1 MFTTNLKKQTSIAGK
16 QYQEL
21 EKAHGLN
28 ITQLNKNRENSDL
41 LYKTFD
47 FNKFS
52 NTNEEFNDVSY
63 ETKYKHLQKLL
74 KK

>member
-1 MFTTNLKKQTSIAGK
+1 MDSIKHNKIKK
-16 QYQEL
+16 
-21 EKAHGLN
+21 
-28 ITQLNKNRENSDL
+28 RENSDL
-41 LYKTFD
+41 LYKNFD
-47 FNKFS
+47 FNKFN

>member
-1 MFTTNLKKQTSIAGK
+1 MFSLAGK

-28 ITQLNKNRENSDL
+28 KTQLNKKKRENSYL
-41 LYKTFD
+41 LYKNFD
-47 FNKFS
+47 FNKLS
-52 NTNEEFNDVSY
+52 I
-63 ETKYKHLQKLL
+63 L

>member
-1 MFTTNLKKQTSIAGK
+1 MDSIKHNKIKK
-16 QYQEL
+16 
-21 EKAHGLN
+21 
-28 ITQLNKNRENSDL
+28 RENSDL
-41 LYKTFD
+41 LYKNFD

-52 NTNEEFNDVSY
+52 IMDEDFNDVSD